1 MVLKVD
7 FWRLIQ
13 TLQSV
18 TTPAKPIDI
27 QRRGKSKQTAT
38 AIAENAAIIQQK
50 FACHKVFK
58 LSGFFVQ
65 SFDEVISFTESSL

>member
-27 QRRGKSKQTAT
+27 QRCGKSKQTA
-38 AIAENAAIIQQK
+38 AAL
-50 FACHKVFK
+50 
-58 LSGFFVQ
+58 LSNGHHQVE
-65 SFDEVISFTESSL
+65 DCPEKIP